1 MTPSKSRAPLFD
13 ELSRV
18 YSGLTAPQRRVAD
31 YLLRHPDKVRNAAIT
46 AVCRATDT
54 TEPVIFA
61 VCRAVGRGGYRELKL
76 DLAEEVAV
84 LQASRRAAGRI
95 AEAPGPDVNLDG
107 GESPRQVARKVGAAY
122 LESVEAAVT
131 RLDPAAFESAVATLT
146 SARRVVVF
154 GMGVSGHVAE
164 MGQYALLRA
173 GLSVTASNDSYV
185 QLVHLAALGRGDAAL
200 AVSYMGEQPELAE
213 GLALARRRGAA
224 TIALT
229 GNRGSALAAQADL
242 VLELPPRRSL
252 SSYVSLGARIAAAE
266 LYVIDALAAAVAISR
281 RAEFDERAAAVH
293 EVVEARKTRGNQ
305 ARAARNGHGRKPE
318 EEQP

>member
-1 MTPSKSRAPLFD
+1 MTPGTSRTPLFE

-18 YSGLTAPQRRVAD
+18 YPELTTPQKRVAD
-31 YLLRHPDKVRNAAIT
+31 YLLRHPEKVRDAAVT
-46 AVCRATDT
+46 TVCRATGT

-61 VCRAVGRGGYRELKL
+61 VCRAVGRRGYRQLKL
-76 DLAEEVAV
+76 DLAEEMAV
-84 LQASRRAAGRI
+84 LQASRRAAGR
-95 AEAPGPDVNLDG
+95 ATEVPGPDVNLDG
-107 GESPRQVARKVGAAY
+107 GESPRDVARKVGAAY

-131 RLDPAAFESAVATLT
+131 RLDPAAFESAVAALC

-173 GLSVTASNDSYV
+173 GLSVTGSNDSYV
-185 QLVHLAALGRGDAAL
+185 QLIHLAALGRGDAAL
-200 AVSYMGEQPELAE
+200 AVSYMGEQPELTE
-213 GLALARRRGAA
+213 GLELARRRGAT

-229 GNRGSALAAQADL
+229 GNRGSAMAAQADL
-242 VLELPPRRSL
+242 ILELPPRRSL

-293 EVVEARKTRGNQ
+293 EVIEARKARGNQ
-305 ARAARNGHGRKPE
+305 ARAARNGRAAGSE
-318 EEQP
+318 EKQP